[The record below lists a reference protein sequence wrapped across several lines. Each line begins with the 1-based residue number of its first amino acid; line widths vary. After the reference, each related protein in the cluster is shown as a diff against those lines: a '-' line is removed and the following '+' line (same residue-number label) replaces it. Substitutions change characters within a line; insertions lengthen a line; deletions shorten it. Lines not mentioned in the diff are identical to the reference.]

1 MKNLKKQFVGFTILL
16 LSIAVLFWYINKS
29 ENQKTTNIIETQNV
43 IEDQASLD
51 EYVIDQSDFIEGNEL
66 IKDIPESQLSN
77 EEIDGLILMREEEKL
92 ARDVYNTLG
101 EKWGMQIFTN
111 IAKSEQ
117 THTDA
122 IKVLLDRY
130 EIEDPVK
137 NDSVGVFT
145 SLELNGL
152 YQNLLEQGNLSLLDA
167 LTVGAIVEEL
177 DIKDLNELS
186 AKTDNADIITT
197 YNNLNKGSRN
207 HLRAFMRLIKNNN
220 GSYIPQ
226 YISQTEFDDIIS
238 SGQEKGRM
246 E

>member
-167 LTVGAIVEEL
+167 LTVGAIVEDL

>member
-1 MKNLKKQFVGFTILL
+1 MKDLKKQFAGFIILL

-29 ENQKTTNIIETQNV
+29 KNQKTTNIIETQSV
-43 IEDQASLD
+43 IEDQVPSS
-51 EYVIDQSDFIEGNEL
+51 EYVIDQNDFIEGNEL

-77 EEIDGLILMREEEKL
+77 EEINGLVLMREEEKL

-137 NDSVGVFT
+137 GDGAGVFT
-145 SLELNGL
+145 SLELDEL

-167 LTVGAIVEEL
+167 LTVGAIVEDL

-226 YISQTEFDDIIS
+226 YISQTEFDNIIS
-238 SGQEKGRM
+238 SEQEKGRM

>member
-1 MKNLKKQFVGFTILL
+1 MKNLKKQFAGFTILL

-167 LTVGAIVEEL
+167 LTVGAIVEDL